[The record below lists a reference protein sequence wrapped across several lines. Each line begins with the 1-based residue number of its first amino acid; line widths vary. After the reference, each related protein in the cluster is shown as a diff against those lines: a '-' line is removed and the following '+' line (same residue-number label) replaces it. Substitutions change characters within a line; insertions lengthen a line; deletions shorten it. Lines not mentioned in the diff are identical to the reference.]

1 MSDSKFPRRHIAL
14 FMQDLHGGGAERMT
28 INLARGLADR
38 GHKVDLIVTKGEGAY
53 LDLVP
58 QNVRLIDLKT
68 KVPILSVSAMKKYLI
83 AEKPHSVLGVLNQ
96 PNVAALVARRLCG
109 SKAKIVISIRN
120 TLTEEAKNAKS
131 LRMKMMPTIV
141 KAVAKW
147 ADAVVSV
154 SSGAADDFARLTG
167 IDRERIQVI
176 YNPVVDDSL
185 LAQSKIRPDHPYFV
199 DGHKPV
205 VLAAG
210 RLSHQKD
217 YPTLLRAFAEV
228 RKNYEARLMILGEGP
243 DRDALTQ
250 LATELGIVNDLA
262 LPGFVSPPFGH
273 MGHCS
278 VFVLS
283 SLFEGLPGVLIQAM
297 ACGAP
302 VVATNCRS
310 GPFEI
315 LRNGEY
321 GLLSSVG
328 DVAALAANITSAL
341 DHPKPPPSESWER
354 FRLETSVDDY
364 EQLLAA

>member
-1 MSDSKFPRRHIAL
+1 
-14 FMQDLHGGGAERMT
+14 MQDLHGGGAERMT

-38 GHKVDLIVTKGEGAY
+38 GHQVDLIVTKGEGAY
-53 LDLVP
+53 ADLVP
-58 QNVRLIDLKT
+58 KNVRLIDLKS
-68 KVPILSVSAMKKYLI
+68 KIPILSVSAMRKYLTE
-83 AEKPHSVLGVLNQ
+83 EKPYSVLGVLNQ
-96 PNVAALVARRLCG
+96 PNVAALVARRLSG
-109 SKAKIVISIRN
+109 SKARIAISIRN

-131 LRMKMMPTIV
+131 LRMKLMPTIV

-154 SSGAADDFARLTG
+154 SSGAADDFAKLTG
-167 IDRERIQVI
+167 IARDRIQVI

-185 LAQSKIRPDHPYFV
+185 LEQAKIRPDHPYFAE
-199 DGHKPV
+199 GHAPV

-228 RKNYEARLMILGEGP
+228 RKTHDARLMILGEGP
-243 DRDALTQ
+243 DRESLTQ
-250 LATELGIVNDLA
+250 LATELGIVNNLA

-273 MGHCS
+273 MGHCN

-302 VVATNCRS
+302 VVATNCPS

-315 LRNGEY
+315 LKNGEY
-321 GLLSSVG
+321 GLLSPVG
-328 DVAALAANITSAL
+328 DVTALAKNISAAL
-341 DHPKPPPSESWER
+341 DHPKPPPVESWER
-354 FRLETSVDDY
+354 FRLETSVDVY

>member
-1 MSDSKFPRRHIAL
+1 
-14 FMQDLHGGGAERMT
+14 MT

-38 GHKVDLIVTKGEGAY
+38 GHQVDLIVTKGEGAY
-53 LDLVP
+53 ADLVP
-58 QNVRLIDLKT
+58 KNVRLIDLKS
-68 KVPILSVSAMKKYLI
+68 KIPILSVSAMRKYL
-83 AEKPHSVLGVLNQ
+83 AGEKPYSVLGVLNQ
-96 PNVAALVARRLCG
+96 PNVAALVARRLSG
-109 SKAKIVISIRN
+109 SKARIAISIRN

-131 LRMKMMPTIV
+131 LRMKLMPTIV

-154 SSGAADDFARLTG
+154 SSGAADDFAKLTG
-167 IDRERIQVI
+167 IARDRIQVI

-185 LAQSKIRPDHPYFV
+185 LEQAKIRPDHSYFA
-199 DGHKPV
+199 DGHAPV

-228 RKNYEARLMILGEGP
+228 RKTHDARLMILGEGP
-243 DRDALTQ
+243 DRESLTQ

-273 MGHCS
+273 MGHCN

-302 VVATNCRS
+302 VVATNCPS

-315 LRNGEY
+315 LKNGEY
-321 GLLSSVG
+321 GLLSPVG
-328 DVAALAANITSAL
+328 DVTALAKNISAAL
-341 DHPKPPPSESWER
+341 DHPKPPPVESWER
-354 FRLETSVDDY
+354 FRLETSVDVY